1 MDKACSSDGTSIAFE
16 KSGNGPA
23 IILVGGALS
32 DRSAGAPLAALLAP
46 RFTVFSYDRRGRGD
60 SGDTAPYAV
69 EREVED
75 LAALIREAGG
85 SAFVFGHSSGAALA
99 LEAAIHGLAIT
110 RLALYEPPY
119 IVDDS
124 RPRVP
129 EDFPARLA
137 GLLAADRRGDAVTL
151 FMTEAVEVPAEMVD
165 QMRQTPIWPAMEALA
180 HTLMYDITIMGDNSL
195 PTERAASVTVPTLV
209 MDGGE
214 SPAWARNAVR
224 ALADALPAARRRTL
238 EGQTHGVAPEAIAP
252 VLAGFFAG

>member
-1 MDKACSSDGTSIAFE
+1 VDKVRSSDGTIIAFE

-99 LEAAIHGLAIT
+99 LEAAAHGLAVT
-110 RLALYEPPY
+110 KLALYEPPF

-124 RPRVP
+124 RPRVL

-137 GLLAADRRGDAVTL
+137 GLLAAGRRGDAVGL
-151 FMTEAVEVPAEMVD
+151 FMTEAVEAPAEMVD
-165 QMRQTPIWPAMEALA
+165 QMRQTPMWPAMEALA

-209 MDGGE
+209 VDGGE

-238 EGQTHGVAPEAIAP
+238 EGQTHGVVPEAIAP
-252 VLAGFFAG
+252 VLEGFFAG